1 MGCFGILMEG
11 VNIIWNYMKGLYMM
25 MKALDLD
32 TQNFG

>member
-11 VNIIWNYMKGLYMM
+11 VNIIWNNMKGLYMM